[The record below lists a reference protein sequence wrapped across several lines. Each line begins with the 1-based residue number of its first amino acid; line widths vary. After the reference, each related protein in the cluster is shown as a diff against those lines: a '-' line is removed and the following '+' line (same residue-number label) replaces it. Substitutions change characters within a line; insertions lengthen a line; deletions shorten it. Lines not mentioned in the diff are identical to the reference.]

1 MKTKIAF
8 IGALISCI
16 FSPSMYS
23 QQDEKES
30 IGTQEVLVIKSY
42 TPSLSDAFKIN
53 SSPTSP
59 DSLSIIDKVL
69 EFLFQKT
76 LLQKQYSVLLR
87 KL

>member
-23 QQDEKES
+23 QEEEKES

-53 SSPTSP
+53 SSPT
-59 DSLSIIDKVL
+59 
-69 EFLFQKT
+69 
-76 LLQKQYSVLLR
+76 
-87 KL
+87 